1 MGKAASTG
9 ASPVAASLRVF
20 GKVSVVV
27 PASVS
32 AVPVSALPESP
43 VVAITVG
50 VMTAPAATAPAAPIT
65 ARRVTRDVARW
76 EGEKWGNAHDGSSIA
91 RVVLEDTTESPE
103 WSHSFRHHPP
113 TLAERQR
120 SAT

>member
-27 PASVS
+27 PALVS
-32 AVPVSALPESP
+32 SAPVSAPVSAPPESP

-50 VMTAPAATAPAAPIT
+50 VITAPAATAPTAPIT
-65 ARRVTRDVARW
+65 VRRVTRDLARW
-76 EGEKWGNAHDGSSIA
+76 LEEVGGTLTMGPQSLG
-91 RVVLEDTTESPE
+91 VVREDTTEGTE
-103 WSHSFRHHPP
+103 WSHPFRHRPP
-113 TLAERQR
+113 VLT
-120 SAT
+120 